1 VTDSVQSEGRL
12 PAGAARARMML
23 VTPARIA
30 YRGLFG
36 KPGVRAMGAWL
47 IYVALDQPFQISR
60 EGGEP
65 TREHLALVPPYQ
77 PHRVATADREIAQIL
92 LEAETVEGADA
103 VEPLFATHA
112 QRTAMRTRILA
123 AFDQPLGAADEFDH
137 HFFGVEIAARAL
149 DPRISGAIAR
159 IIACQGANVTAQ
171 TCAARAG
178 LSFSRFTHL
187 FSTQTQTTFRRFRA
201 WKRAR
206 SLMSMVGGAPSL
218 VHVALDAGYAD
229 STHFSHAVRQFYGYT
244 PRDIFAGSRRLSV
257 VSRWPSSGN
266 AAA

>member
-1 VTDSVQSEGRL
+1 VTDSVKPETRL
-12 PAGAARARMML
+12 AASAARARIML

-36 KPGVRAMGAWL
+36 KPGVRTMGAWL

-60 EGGEP
+60 DGGEP

-77 PHRVATADREIAQIL
+77 PHQVATADREIAQIL

-103 VEPLFATHA
+103 VEPLFATRA
-112 QRTAMRTRILA
+112 QRTAMRARILA
-123 AFDQPLGAADEFDH
+123 AFDQPLGAADAFDR
-137 HFFGVEIAARAL
+137 HFFGAEIAARAL
-149 DPRISGAIAR
+149 DSRIAAAVTR
-159 IIACQGANVTAQ
+159 IVACQGANVTAQ
-171 TCAARAG
+171 ACAARAG

-187 FSTQTQTTFRRFRA
+187 FSTETQTTFRRFRA

-206 SLMSMVGGAPSL
+206 SLMSMVGGEPSL

-229 STHFSHAVRQFYGYT
+229 STHFSHAIRQFYGYT
-244 PRDIFAGSRRLSV
+244 PRDIFAGSRRLCV
-257 VSRWPSSGN
+257 VSRWPSGN